1 MLSAKDIYKKF
12 GQTEVLKGV
21 SLTVNAGETVA
32 LIGQSGSGK
41 STFLR
46 CMNQLEKVD
55 AGEIALDNVKMCGM
69 KNGKIEYA
77 NAKTL
82 REITLK
88 MGMVFQSF
96 NLFPHMT
103 VLKNL
108 IDAPMHVKKV
118 SKDEAVS
125 KAREML
131 KKVGLSDK
139 ENAYP
144 YQLSGGQAQRVAIAR
159 ALCMQPDI
167 MCFDEPTSALDP
179 MLTKEVLSVMRDLAR
194 EKMTMI
200 VVTHEMEFA
209 KEVADRV
216 VFMENGKIIED
227 APPSVLFSS
236 QNERVQRFLG
246 LWEDEKQ
253 NAT

>member
-1 MLSAKDIYKKF
+1 MLSAKNIYKKF

-32 LIGQSGSGK
+32 LIGKSGSGK

-46 CMNQLEKVD
+46 CMNQLERVD
-55 AGEIALDNVKMCGM
+55 AGEIALDNVKMCEM
-69 KNGKIEYA
+69 KNGRIEYA
-77 NAKTL
+77 GNKTL
-82 REITLK
+82 RAITLK

-96 NLFPHMT
+96 NLFPHMS
-103 VLKNL
+103 VIKNL
-108 IDAPMHVKKV
+108 IDAPVHVKKIP
-118 SKDEAVS
+118 KDEAVQR
-125 KAREML
+125 AREML
-131 KKVGLSDK
+131 LKVGLSDK

-179 MLTKEVLSVMRDLAR
+179 MLTKEVLAVMRDLAQ

-209 KEVADRV
+209 REVSDRV
-216 VFMENGKIIED
+216 VFMENGVIVED
-227 APPSVLFSS
+227 SPPEILFSS

-246 LWEDEKQ
+246 LWEGE
-253 NAT
+253 NRT

>member
-1 MLSAKDIYKKF
+1 MLSAKNIYKKF
-12 GQTEVLKGV
+12 DKTEVLKGV

-46 CMNQLEKVD
+46 CMNQLERVD
-55 AGEIALDNVKMCGM
+55 AGEISLDNVKMCEM

-82 REITLK
+82 RAITLK

-96 NLFPHMT
+96 NLFPHMS

-108 IDAPMHVKKV
+108 IDAPVHVKKV
-118 SKDEAVS
+118 SKEEAVLR
-125 KAREML
+125 AREML
-131 KKVGLSDK
+131 NKVGLFDK

-179 MLTKEVLSVMRDLAR
+179 MLTKEVLSVMRDLAQ

-209 KEVADRV
+209 REVSDRV
-216 VFMENGKIIED
+216 VFMENGVIVESS
-227 APPSVLFSS
+227 APEKLFSS

-246 LWEDEKQ
+246 LWEDGKQ
-253 NAT
+253 NAK

>member
-1 MLSAKDIYKKF
+1 MLTARDIYKKF

-21 SLTVNAGETVA
+21 SLTVQEGETVA

-55 AGEIALDNVKMCGM
+55 RGEITVNGIRMCET
-69 KNGKIEYA
+69 KNGKIAYS
-77 NAKTL
+77 NNKTL
-82 REITLK
+82 REITLS

-96 NLFPHMT
+96 NLFPHMS

-108 IDAPMHVKKV
+108 IDAPMHVLNVK
-118 SKDEAVS
+118 KDEAVER
-125 KAREML
+125 ARSML
-131 KKVGLSDK
+131 LKVGLEDK

-159 ALCMQPDI
+159 ALCMQPKI

-209 KEVADRV
+209 RDVSDRV
-216 VFMENGKIIED
+216 VFMENGVIVED
-227 APPSVLFSS
+227 APPDQLFASE
-236 QNERVQRFLG
+236 NERVQRFLG
-246 LWEDEKQ
+246 LSGV
-253 NAT
+253 

>member
-1 MLSAKDIYKKF
+1 MLSAKNIYKKF
-12 GQTEVLKGV
+12 DKTEVLKGV

-46 CMNQLEKVD
+46 CMNQLERVD
-55 AGEIALDNVKMCGM
+55 AGEISLDNVKMCEM

-82 REITLK
+82 RAITLK

-96 NLFPHMT
+96 NLFPHMS

-108 IDAPMHVKKV
+108 IDAPVHVKKV
-118 SKDEAVS
+118 SKEEAVLR
-125 KAREML
+125 AREML
-131 KKVGLSDK
+131 NKVGLSDK

-209 KEVADRV
+209 REVSDRV
-216 VFMENGKIIED
+216 VFMENGVIVESS
-227 APPSVLFSS
+227 APEKLFSS

-246 LWEDEKQ
+246 LWEDGKQ
-253 NAT
+253 NAK

>member
-46 CMNQLEKVD
+46 CMNQLERVD
-55 AGEIALDNVKMCGM
+55 AGEIALDNMKMCEM

-96 NLFPHMT
+96 NLFPHMS

-108 IDAPMHVKKV
+108 IDAPMHVKKI
-118 SKDEAVS
+118 SKDEATQ

-139 ENAYP
+139 ESAYP

-209 KEVADRV
+209 RDVSDRV
-216 VFMENGKIIED
+216 VFMENGKIIQD
-227 APPSVLFSS
+227 APPKELFSS
-236 QNERVQRFLG
+236 KNERVQRFLG
-246 LWEDEKQ
+246 LWEEEKQ

>member
-1 MLSAKDIYKKF
+1 MLSAKNIYKKF
-12 GQTEVLKGV
+12 DKTEVLKGV
-21 SLTVNAGETVA
+21 SLTVSAGETVA

-46 CMNQLEKVD
+46 CMNQLERVD
-55 AGEIALDNVKMCGM
+55 AGEISLDNVKMCEM

-96 NLFPHMT
+96 NLFPHMS

-108 IDAPMHVKKV
+108 IDAPVHVKKV
-118 SKDEAVS
+118 SKDEAA
-125 KAREML
+125 ARAKEML
-131 KKVGLSDK
+131 RKVGLADK

-209 KEVADRV
+209 REVSNRV
-216 VFMENGKIIED
+216 VFMENGTIVED
-227 APPSVLFSS
+227 SPPEMLFSS
-236 QNERVQRFLG
+236 KNERVQRFLG
-246 LWEDEKQ
+246 LWEDGKQ
-253 NAT
+253 NAK